1 MYKCY
6 ICSDNIF
13 HPPPR
18 PLRMLAVVE
27 TGLTFLIRVEGNA
40 PQQVSIS
47 YFIFSQYFGNLFI
60 LIGSAG
66 VNDLKFLKSIM

>member
-1 MYKCY
+1 
-6 ICSDNIF
+6 
-13 HPPPR
+13 
-18 PLRMLAVVE
+18 MLAVVE